1 MSLGN
6 AILNAR
12 NLLSNVF
19 AAFGPVLNKS
29 LSFSMS
35 HDQVN
40 EKPAPFPNLSS
51 AGVELAQAVSRHD
64 LGNVFVLAIVS
75 AGVPVAIEVSKHL
88 KCPLDLISIRRL
100 LAPQGPGSQACAVNV
115 AGNLIIDKEIG
126 PRPPKLQTPFDYFRE
141 DALNGIAERTRLCRG
156 ERAAAELTGKHLLIV
171 DCGIRTALTMQAAI
185 GAARTL
191 NPARITAAVPV
202 TSNKGRAQ
210 VEPMVDEFIYLLEP
224 EPFGNAGVW
233 FKDFGRP
240 KDEAIS
246 ELLDECSTSSV
257 GP

>member
-1 MSLGN
+1 MSQT
-6 AILNAR
+6 
-12 NLLSNVF
+12 
-19 AAFGPVLNKS
+19 
-29 LSFSMS
+29 
-35 HDQVN
+35 QVS
-40 EKPAPFPNLSS
+40 EKPAAFPNLSN
-51 AGVELAQAVSRHD
+51 AGGVLARAISRYD
-64 LGNVFVLAIVS
+64 LGDVFVLAIVS
-75 AGVPVAIEVSKHL
+75 AGVPVAVEVAKHL

-115 AGNLIIDKEIG
+115 AGNLVIDDAIG
-126 PRPPKLQTPFDYFRE
+126 PRPAKPQTPFDYFRE
-141 DALNGIAERTRLCRG
+141 DALNGLASRTRLCRG
-156 ERAAAELTGKHLLIV
+156 ERPAAELEGKHLLIV
-171 DCGIRTALTMQAAI
+171 DCGIRTALTIQAAI

-202 TSNKGRAQ
+202 TSNNGRSQ
-210 VEPMVDEFIYLLEP
+210 IEPLVDEFICLMEP

-246 ELLDECSTSSV
+246 ELLDECSISSV